1 MENMA
6 NPASFARR
14 IPGLRRVPIMW
25 VLTVAEAAV
34 ATRRHW
40 SGIDPSTR
48 RRLRELVTKSRGRP
62 SNLTA
67 GEKRELRS
75 LVGRLELTKLGREL
89 AAVANPIRGPGR
101 RRRRQ
106 S

>member
-1 MENMA
+1 V
-6 NPASFARR
+6 
-14 IPGLRRVPIMW
+14 RRVPIMW
-25 VLTVAEAAV
+25 VLMVAEAAV

-48 RRLRELVTKSRGRP
+48 KRLRELVAKSRGRP

-67 GEKRELRS
+67 QEKRELRA

-89 AAVANPIRGPGR
+89 SGVVNPIRGPGR
-101 RRRRQ
+101 PRRRR
-106 S
+106 